1 MQNYPLTTCLD
12 LAGSR
17 HGTRVESTVR
27 CRLRSEFR
35 PQEESGEKAED
46 LCRGVKVLIGL

>member
-27 CRLRSEFR
+27 CRLRSDLR
-35 PQEESGEKAED
+35 LQEDSREKVED
-46 LCRGVKVLIGL
+46 LSCGVKVLIGL